1 MTTRPKRAGEIDGK
15 DYFFLTKSQFEEKI
29 REHALLEY
37 ATFAG
42 NYYGTPKEF
51 VDKLRAEGK
60 NVCLEIEP
68 QGGLQIIKMCEQN
81 KDKGER
87 DKEKELRLMYAQM
100 IQGLKLNTLFNN
112 RNFYFWIKN
121 KQ

>member
-1 MTTRPKRAGEIDGK
+1 MNQFNYNNDFDKDVIYNKLAEISSK
-15 DYFFLTKSQFEEKI
+15 LEE
-29 REHALLEY
+29 
-37 ATFAG
+37 
-42 NYYGTPKEF
+42 
-51 VDKLRAEGK
+51 
-60 NVCLEIEP
+60 
-68 QGGLQIIKMCEQN
+68 EQN